1 VPVAYSVAIRMKKRL
16 EDIISRE
23 KLAKF
28 LEESAKF
35 VFAEVR
41 ERAPVR
47 TGRLRESITLV
58 KVSDLHYVV
67 GSSLEYAV
75 FVEKGTRPHIIR
87 PKRAR
92 ALRFTVGGQTVFA
105 ARVVQ
110 PSRGGLVITPKR
122 RRALKF
128 EIPQRVIFAKKV
140 EHPGT
145 APQSFFLRALQKYRA
160 QWKKILRSVM
170 GGGGAS
176 SDRN

>member
-1 VPVAYSVAIRMKKRL
+1 MKKKL

-23 KLAKF
+23 KLSKF

-47 TGRLRESITLV
+47 TGRLRESIALV
-58 KVSDLHYVV
+58 KVNDLYYVV
-67 GSSLEYAV
+67 GSPLEYAV
-75 FVEKGTRPHIIR
+75 FVEKGTRPHIIK

-92 ALRFTVGGQTVFA
+92 ALRFEVGSETVFA

-122 RRALKF
+122 RKALRF
-128 EIPQRVIFAKKV
+128 ETPRRVVFAKRV

-145 APQSFFLRALQKYRA
+145 EPQPFFERALQKYRA
-160 QWKKILRSVM
+160 QWKKIWKSVM
-170 GGGGAS
+170 GGA
-176 SDRN
+176 

>member
-1 VPVAYSVAIRMKKRL
+1 MPVEFNVVVRMKKKL
-16 EDIISRE
+16 EDVISRE

-47 TGRLRESITLV
+47 TGKLRGSIALI
-58 KVSDLHYVV
+58 KVHDLHYVV
-67 GSSLEYAV
+67 GSPLEYAV
-75 FVEKGTRPHIIR
+75 YVERGTRPHIIR

-92 ALRFTVGGQTVFA
+92 ALRFVVGGETVFA

-122 RRALKF
+122 RKALRF
-128 EIPQRVIFAKKV
+128 EIPQRVVFAKKV

-145 APQSFFLRALQKYRA
+145 EPQPFFARALQKYRA
-160 QWKKILRSVM
+160 QWKKIWKSVM
-170 GGGGAS
+170 GGG
-176 SDRN
+176 

>member
-1 VPVAYSVAIRMKKRL
+1 VPVEFSVTVRMKKRL

-23 KLAKF
+23 KLSKF

-35 VFAEVR
+35 VFTEVK
-41 ERAPVR
+41 EHTPVR
-47 TGRLRESITLV
+47 TGKLRESISLI
-58 KVSDLHYVV
+58 KINDLHYVI
-67 GSSLEYAV
+67 GSPLEYAV

-92 ALRFTVGGQTVFA
+92 ALRFELGGQTVFA
-105 ARVVQ
+105 AYVVQ

-128 EIPQRVIFAKKV
+128 EIPRKVVFAKKV

-145 APQSFFLRALQKYRA
+145 EPRSFFARALQKYRA
-160 QWKKILRSVM
+160 QLRKIWKSVM
-170 GGGGAS
+170 GGG
-176 SDRN
+176 